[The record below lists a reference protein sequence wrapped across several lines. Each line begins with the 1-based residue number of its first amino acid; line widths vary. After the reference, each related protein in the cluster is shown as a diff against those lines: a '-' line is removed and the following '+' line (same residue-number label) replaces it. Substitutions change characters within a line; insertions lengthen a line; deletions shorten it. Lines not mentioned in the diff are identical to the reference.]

1 MAYQSGLP
9 KHVVKYLEANDVD
22 PNDLPDEVKETL
34 AGLSLGEVALLQVVG
49 DNLRQNLRG
58 NDALIAMVH

>member
-22 PNDLPDEVKETL
+22 PNDLPDDVKEML

-49 DNLRQNLRG
+49 DTLRRSG
-58 NDALIAMVH
+58 ADREMIVAVH